1 MLTMKVYKEQVVFFF
16 REGSSFKAYE
26 LSMALYN
33 QLKIVFKNSEP
44 TVLPVPNDAPADVP
58 RCVWNDY
65 NTKLSYSFQSLNLTI
80 DIPSTHNW
88 AKLVSELTTLIS
100 NAFSQCGLSIDRIGV
115 VVEANADSDLHQLI
129 KESVSI
135 PHFTCE
141 TEANISWL
149 DHEDKYNVWTY
160 LNIDVSHEVNRIVY
174 DVNNQTEYK
183 LSEQG
188 ICVLDAVESALNILK
203 ERVTNGI

>member
-1 MLTMKVYKEQVVFFF
+1 MKVFKEQIVFFF
-16 REGSSFKAYE
+16 KEGSIFKTYE

-33 QLKIVFKNSEP
+33 QLKDVLKNSEP
-44 TVLPVPNDAPADVP
+44 TVIPVPNEAPADVP
-58 RCVWNDY
+58 RCIWNDY
-65 NTKLSYSFQSLNLTI
+65 NTKLSYSFKSLNLTI

-88 AKLVSELTTLIS
+88 ADLVSELTALIS
-100 NAFSQCGLSIDRIGV
+100 TAFSQCELFIDRIGV
-115 VVEANADSDLHQLI
+115 VIEANADSDLHQII

-135 PHFTCE
+135 PRFTCE
-141 TEANISWL
+141 TEANVSWL
-149 DHEDKYNVWTY
+149 DHEGRYNVWTY
-160 LNIDVSHEVNRIVY
+160 LNIDVSHDVNRIVY

-188 ICVLDAVESALNILK
+188 ISVLDAVAGALSILK